1 MFLPNDTVN
10 VNLTIADNDRTDKD
24 KYATLQTQERVHKIW
39 AKGECGKY
47 PGRYSPCNTSSQ

>member
-24 KYATLQTQERVHKIW
+24 KYKYATLQTRERVHKIW
-39 AKGECGKY
+39 AKGEH
-47 PGRYSPCNTSSQ
+47 SIH